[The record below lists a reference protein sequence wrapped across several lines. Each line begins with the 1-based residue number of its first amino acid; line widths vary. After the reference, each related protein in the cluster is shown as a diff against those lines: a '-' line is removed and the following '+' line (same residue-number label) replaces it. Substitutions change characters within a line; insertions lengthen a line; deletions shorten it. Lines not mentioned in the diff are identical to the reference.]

1 MDREELI
8 FAAPNIAND
17 APKRIPPRND
27 SEDPKHDTSS
37 TDSDDPNRTK
47 LRRDKE
53 EAKLAMLWTDRA

>member
-8 FAAPNIAND
+8 FAALNIAND

-27 SEDPKHDTSS
+27 SELPMRATSS
-37 TDSDDPNRTK
+37 TESDDPNRTK

-53 EAKLAMLWTDRA
+53 EAKLAMLWTDKE